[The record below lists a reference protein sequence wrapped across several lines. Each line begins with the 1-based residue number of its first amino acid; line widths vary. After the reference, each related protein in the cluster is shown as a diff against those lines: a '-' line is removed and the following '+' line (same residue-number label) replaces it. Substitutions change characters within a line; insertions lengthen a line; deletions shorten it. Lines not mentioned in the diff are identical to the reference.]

1 MSLFDLDEPLDLNEQ
16 KGLPHVNAIKRPLLE
31 HDKDHDYILRIDNT
45 TLEIF
50 QGCPRAAEFYCV
62 NRRQAIPSAALQFG
76 GAVHVGLEHL
86 YRHGFHE
93 LSFAIDAAL
102 KNLDE
107 IKFRDPEEWRTPLVL
122 QDTLEKY
129 VEKYGGDDAVKPIKV
144 DGEKF
149 IERPFSLVLGEIEIN
164 DKLSYSSQTL
174 TQTGNETEGLY
185 IAKLTILW
193 SGRID
198 IAANYGDA
206 HVYVVDHKT
215 TSIGGPQFF
224 ADFMLS
230 QQMVGYNWALRR
242 MLPSHAVLGTVV
254 NAIMQR
260 RPTKTGRA
268 LEFERQVY
276 FHTKWHIEEWERD
289 VMSQVET
296 FVHSLNEGF
305 FPKQTKQCFGRYGKC
320 PYHDV
325 CSIPPNQRHLILGS
339 DEYSNVTW
347 SPLDAR

>member
-1 MSLFDLDEPLDLNEQ
+1 MSLFNTDEPLDLNDQ
-16 KGLPHVNAIKRPLLE
+16 KGIIHINAPKRPLLE
-31 HDKDHDYILRIDNT
+31 HDGGHDYILRIDNT

-50 QGCPRAAEFYCV
+50 QGCPRAAQHYCV
-62 NRRQAIPSAALQFG
+62 SRRQAIPTAALQFG
-76 GAVHVGLEHL
+76 GAVHVGLETL
-86 YRHGFHE
+86 YRDGFHA
-93 LSFAIDAAL
+93 LAFAIEAAL

-107 IKFRDPEEWRTPLVL
+107 IKFRDSAEWRTPMVL

-129 VEKYGGDDAVKPIKV
+129 VAKYSNNDACKPIKV
-144 DGEKF
+144 EGVPF
-149 IERPFSLVLGEIEIN
+149 IERPFSLVLGEIELDVMLPYTGDALCQN
-164 DKLSYSSQTL
+164 
-174 TQTGNETEGLY
+174 GNEALLH
-185 IAKLTILW
+185 INKLTILW

-198 IAANYGDA
+198 IAAHYGDA

-215 TSIGGPQFF
+215 SSIGGPQFF

-242 MLPSHAVLGTVV
+242 MLPTHKILGTVV
-254 NAIMQR
+254 NAIIQR

-276 FHTKWHIEEWERD
+276 FHTDWHVNEWEQD
-289 VMSQVET
+289 VMAQVAT
-296 FVHSLNEGF
+296 FVHSLTEGF
-305 FPKQTKQCFGRYGKC
+305 FPKQTKQCFGKYGKC

-325 CSIPPNQRHLILGS
+325 CSLPPNQRHLILDS
-339 DEYSNVTW
+339 ADYTNVTW